1 MVSTPDSRR
10 KIWGKFTSKWGLLY
24 FGQNSRRVLYAYL
37 IERGLEILSLSGRG
51 GGLVQF
57 DVRLGMNQKGCDS
70 LCGLIKSHYH
80 SVNKK

>member
-1 MVSTPDSRR
+1 M
-10 KIWGKFTSKWGLLY
+10 
-24 FGQNSRRVLYAYL
+24 YAYL

-51 GGLVQF
+51 GGGLVRF